1 VTTTPRSG
9 SGSFA
14 GRIAGTYPLAE
25 TYHLPALEAEM
36 TRLTETVSKLV
47 PEATGL
53 DLPGS
58 PSTMVIGRSAWVER
72 NVASFAHLVDPMRRH
87 LEERVAAAGP
97 GARGAAALTSRL
109 MQAEMTAVL
118 GVLARRVLGQYEL
131 VLPTGE
137 DGDVVAFVGPNI
149 MLMERTHQFRPSE
162 FRFWVA
168 LHEMTHRAQFQGI
181 PWLRDYFL
189 GLVGELVDQSLP
201 EPGRLNRMMGEM
213 ASRRDSGE
221 AILDDR
227 GLLGLFATTGQ
238 RAVIDKVQALMCL
251 LEGHGHVVMDRLGHE
266 HLKSQERMS
275 RVLKNR
281 KLDKRTAAF
290 FRITG
295 LEMKLNQYRMG
306 EQFIQA
312 VEKEAGW
319 DTINLAFRGVG
330 SLPTLEEI
338 ETPKRWLKRVA

>member
-1 VTTTPRSG
+1 MTTSPKSG
-9 SGSFA
+9 SGRLA
-14 GRIAGTYPLAE
+14 GRIAGTYPLAD
-25 TYHLPALEAEM
+25 TYHLAALEAEM
-36 TRLTETVSKLV
+36 VGLTETVAGLV

-53 DLPGS
+53 ELPGS
-58 PSTMVIGRSAWVER
+58 PSTVVIGRSEWVER
-72 NVASFAHLVDPMRRH
+72 NLASFSHLIEPVRLH
-87 LEERVAAAGP
+87 LEERVAEAGP
-97 GARGAAALTSRL
+97 GAKSAAALTSRV

-137 DGDVVAFVGPNI
+137 EGDVVAFVGPNI
-149 MLMERTHQFRPSE
+149 MQMERTHQFRPSE
-162 FRFWVA
+162 FRFWVT

-181 PWLRDYFL
+181 PWLRDYFMS
-189 GLVGELVDQSLP
+189 LVSELVEESVP
-201 EPGRLNRMMGEM
+201 EPGRLNRMMEEIT
-213 ASRRDSGE
+213 SRRESGE
-221 AILDDR
+221 SLLDER
-227 GLLGLFATTGQ
+227 GLLGLFATSGQ
-238 RAVIDKVQALMCL
+238 RAIIDKVQALMSL

-295 LEMKLNQYRMG
+295 LEMKLNQYKMG
-306 EQFIQA
+306 EQFIKT
-312 VEKEAGW
+312 VEAEAGW

-338 ETPKRWLKRVA
+338 EAPRQWLQRVA

>member
-1 VTTTPRSG
+1 MTSSPRSG
-9 SGSFA
+9 SGRLV

-25 TYHLPALEAEM
+25 TYHLAALETEM
-36 TRLTETVSKLV
+36 VRLTATVSELV

-53 DLPGS
+53 KLPGN
-58 PSTMVIGRSAWVER
+58 PTTVVIGRSEWVER
-72 NVASFAHLVDPMRRH
+72 NLASFTHLIDPVRKH
-87 LEERVAAAGP
+87 LEERVADAGP
-97 GARGAAALTSRL
+97 GARGAAAVTSRM

-137 DGDVVAFVGPNI
+137 DADVVAFVGPNI
-149 MLMERTHQFRPSE
+149 MQMERIHQFRPSE
-162 FRFWVA
+162 FRFWVT

-189 GLVGELVDQSLP
+189 GLVAELVDQSKP
-201 EPGRLNRMMGEM
+201 EPGRLNRVIGEL
-213 ASRRDSGE
+213 ATRRDSGE
-221 AILDDR
+221 GLLDDR

-238 RAVIDKVQALMCL
+238 RVVIDKVQALMCV

-306 EQFIQA
+306 EQFIKA

-319 DTINLAFRGVG
+319 DTVNLAFRGVG

-338 ETPKRWLKRVA
+338 EAPKRWLTRVA

>member
-1 VTTTPRSG
+1 
-9 SGSFA
+9 
-14 GRIAGTYPLAE
+14 
-25 TYHLPALEAEM
+25 
-36 TRLTETVSKLV
+36 
-47 PEATGL
+47 
-53 DLPGS
+53 
-58 PSTMVIGRSAWVER
+58 
-72 NVASFAHLVDPMRRH
+72 
-87 LEERVAAAGP
+87 LEERVADSGP
-97 GARGAAALTSRL
+97 GAKSAAAMTSRV

-149 MLMERTHQFRPSE
+149 MQMERTHQFRPSE
-162 FRFWVA
+162 FRFWVT

-181 PWLRDYFL
+181 PWLREYFM
-189 GLVGELVDQSLP
+189 GLVSELVEESVP
-201 EPGRLNRMMGEM
+201 EPGRLNRMMEEITT
-213 ASRRDSGE
+213 RRESGE
-221 AILDDR
+221 SLLDDR
-227 GLLGLFATTGQ
+227 GLLGLFATSSQ
-238 RAVIDKVQALMCL
+238 RAIIDKVQALMSL

-306 EQFIQA
+306 EQFIKA
-312 VEKEAGW
+312 VEREAGW
-319 DTINLAFRGVG
+319 DTVNLAFRGVG

-338 ETPKRWLKRVA
+338 EAPSRWLQRVA